1 MINNISKYV
10 LLNGTSAQKVTN
22 TVLGD
27 ANAPSIVTAQYTDAY
42 GRMVQTSKTFEQV
55 ELTKTYEYDSLDRLL
70 KETNENG
77 HLHCRDSEVPYYESQ
92 YCVTSIAKAE
102 NDFVN
107 LRVLYDTKPTETAE
121 ILSPTLEDYYLS
133 VFGGSGI

>member
-55 ELTKTYEYDSLDRLL
+55 ELTKTYEYDSLDRL
-70 KETNENG
+70 
-77 HLHCRDSEVPYYESQ
+77 
-92 YCVTSIAKAE
+92 
-102 NDFVN
+102 
-107 LRVLYDTKPTETAE
+107 
-121 ILSPTLEDYYLS
+121 
-133 VFGGSGI
+133 